1 MRTRMRRG
9 IAAALTVSALCFTA
23 AACGGGDDEKK
34 PAAADKA
41 KGDDKAKSEEKP
53 VTKLTAAQMKAATL
67 EVKDLPTGWKS
78 NKLSTDNSPA
88 PKADKP
94 ECQPLANMMA
104 GKIKGA
110 TMGGDTEFENKSG
123 GSELSHQVVTFDG
136 TGAADFTKGVGTALD
151 SCSSVSFT
159 QDGEKVDLKIEKL
172 SAPKVGEDSHS
183 FTMTMSMPELGV
195 DFKVNLMVASQGTGA
210 TRLAYIAAPGGKV
223 TNAFDDLVKRA
234 GDKFVKGAQS

>member
-23 AACGGGDDEKK
+23 AACGGDDEKK

-41 KGDDKAKSEEKP
+41 KGDDKATSEEKP

-94 ECQPLANMMA
+94 ECQPLADMMA
-104 GKIKGA
+104 EKDAGA
-110 TMGGDTEFENKSG
+110 TLGGDAEFENKAG
-123 GSELSHQVVTFDG
+123 EAELTHQVFTYDG
-136 TGAADFTKGVGTALD
+136 TGAADFTKAIGTALD

-159 QDGEKVDLKIEKL
+159 QDGEKADFKVAKL

-183 FTMTMSMPELGV
+183 FTMTMSVPELGV
-195 DFKVNLMVASQGTGA
+195 DIKVNLMVASQGTGA
-210 TRLAYIAAPGGKV
+210 TRLVYMAVPGGKV